1 MLAKQY
7 TQKWAED
14 GFLFIRVPTGQ
25 VKRISFQ
32 SIDHSK
38 HLATQTGFHAFFH
51 REDGKH
57 FGVIFSNE
65 VKLDCGFGHPVA
77 IIPNA
82 DPEQAWWVFPPTH
95 RHEGSAVVAIAG

>member
-1 MLAKQY
+1 MLARQHIE
-7 TQKWAED
+7 QWAHQ
-14 GFLFIRVPTGQ
+14 GFLFIRVPTGE
-25 VKRISFQ
+25 VRRITFE

-51 REDGKH
+51 RRDGKH

-65 VKLDCGFGHPVA
+65 VKRDCRYSAPTA

-82 DPEQAWWVFPPTH
+82 DPEQAWWIFPPQASPDPE
-95 RHEGSAVVAIAG
+95 RVVAFR